1 MTYVF
6 EILDDIDKKDVLEW
20 EKRMTENEKHKE
32 DFIKKAEKI
41 MKDDNIL
48 HLEDMTKDELKEMF
62 PEYDPNYDY
71 NIDENNITCFDSNIV
86 YYRLSNVFQK
96 ILYKLYNYI
105 QIQNSNY
112 KKCQLV
118 REFIWWHENRE
129 YCDLHT
135 LFNMNPELYLEH
147 ITTSKR
153 EMDEIKKQ
161 GLIMFLSDKCV
172 NVDENEDNFDNM
184 NELMVDEWEIVH
196 NIILY
201 NYYYYT

>member
-1 MTYVF
+1 M
-6 EILDDIDKKDVLEW
+6 I
-20 EKRMTENEKHKE
+20 
-32 DFIKKAEKI
+32 
-41 MKDDNIL
+41 NIL
-48 HLEDMTKDELKEMF
+48 HLEDMSKDELKEMF

-105 QIQNSNY
+105 RIQNSNY